1 MAIVEKSTITPDNL
15 MAGPE
20 IPVLTKNFTVTAGT
34 ALKRG
39 TLLTVTAEGVASAT
53 AKEGVASA
61 IVAND
66 ITAADTV
73 VTAYVTGRF
82 NRAALICASEDT
94 VDAHEDELRKV
105 GIHLAA
111 KL

>member
-39 TLLTVTAEGVASAT
+39 TLLTVTA
-53 AKEGVASA
+53 EGVASA

>member
-1 MAIVEKSTITPDNL
+1 MAIYESNTITQDNL
-15 MAGPE
+15 LAGPD
-20 IPVLTKNFTVTAGT
+20 IPVLTKNYPVTAGT

-39 TLLTVTAEGVASAT
+39 TLLTIGDDGKAAATVAA
-53 AKEGVASA
+53 GIASA

-66 ITAADTV
+66 IDETATV

-82 NRAALICASEDT
+82 NRNALIAAKGDT
-94 VDAHEDELRKV
+94 AAAHEEELRKI

-111 KL
+111 NK